1 MDRME
6 NLVWFSHVGAE
17 YEVREIGQKKFV
29 KFEERKIFDWDNCN
43 IRISQSPVKKLRV
56 FIRGHQYKY
65 SEYNKKIVRPI
76 FLLIIDIDSIS
87 KVYEEPYQIGSERE
101 DLKSLQS
108 KRYLRYVFRLDNY
121 WIWEWRKKY
130 SDIQESRVYSIYEQ
144 IKAFVDGTIYS
155 KVGTDNIIV
164 EAIPHVEKGVS
175 PVIYQPAIDK
185 LENFVREIHCS
196 KRYEAH
202 ESSILEVS
210 IMFNNEQ
217 LRRHRI
223 VNGLYERFRLFFY
236 GRKID
241 VETFRIYFSTEKS
254 SDNYFTFEGIYSGPF
269 GIVEDSIHGDNKAP
283 PPRRNILSYF
293 MDNFHPVVF
302 INTSNHA
309 MSEMDN
315 NLTLWKWEYQPFE
328 EKSPVIFGIKSRKE
342 IDNEFASIFAR
353 FLRLKGTNNYQLAER
368 QNKTNF
374 Q

>member
-1 MDRME
+1 ME

-17 YEVREIGQKKFV
+17 YEVKEIGHKKFV

-43 IRISQSPVKKLRV
+43 ILVSQSTVKILRV

-87 KVYEEPYQIGSERE
+87 KLYEEPYQIGSERE

-108 KRYLRYVFRLDNY
+108 KRYPRYVFRLDNY

-130 SDIQESRVYSIYEQ
+130 SDIKKSRVYNIYEQ
-144 IKAFVDGTIYS
+144 IKAFVDGATDLN
-155 KVGTDNIIV
+155 VGTGNIIV
-164 EAIPHVEKGVS
+164 EAIPHVEKGVF

-196 KRYEAH
+196 KRYEARA
-202 ESSILEVS
+202 SGILEVS

-241 VETFRIYFSTEKS
+241 VETFLIYFSTKS
-254 SDNYFTFEGIYSGPF
+254 SDNYFTFEGIYSGLF
-269 GIVEDSIHGDNKAP
+269 GIVEDNIHGDNKAP
-283 PPRRNILSYF
+283 PPRRNISNYF
-293 MDNFHPVVF
+293 MDHFHPVVF

-328 EKSPVIFGIKSRKE
+328 EKSPVIFGTKSRKE
-342 IDNEFASIFAR
+342 IDNEFTSLFQK
-353 FLRLKGTNNYQLAER
+353 FLRFKGN
-368 QNKTNF
+368 
-374 Q
+374 